1 MAQNDEVAKTQDA
14 TNAHQCDESVRQRT
28 DSRVHEVGS
37 VNETEAR
44 MLVLTRKEE
53 ETVTIGEV
61 VVTILRINS
70 GSVKVGIK
78 APKSMPIHR
87 DNIKEKR
94 HVADE

>member
-1 MAQNDEVAKTQDA
+1 
-14 TNAHQCDESVRQRT
+14 
-28 DSRVHEVGS
+28 
-37 VNETEAR
+37 

-87 DNIKEKR
+87 DNIKETR
-94 HVADE
+94 DVANE

>member
-1 MAQNDEVAKTQDA
+1 
-14 TNAHQCDESVRQRT
+14 
-28 DSRVHEVGS
+28 
-37 VNETEAR
+37 

-70 GSVKVGIK
+70 GSVKVGID
-78 APKSMPIHR
+78 APKHMPIHR

-94 HVADE
+94 HVANE